1 MGELWTRTKL
11 AFAAFFTILIKG
23 RLPTAA
29 ERLASV
35 PKAAAPAEDQ
45 SDRAVQVLALLQRDG
60 RLIDF
65 LMEDL
70 GTYSD
75 AQIGAAV
82 RDVHAGCRRVLDR
95 YVTLESILAGREG
108 EPITLA
114 QAIDPA
120 AVRLV
125 GHVTDRPP
133 LRGTLLHRG
142 WRAARVELPPLGDR
156 ASRTVVAQAEIEAA

>member
-11 AFAAFFTILIKG
+11 AFAAFFTILFKG
-23 RLPTAA
+23 RLRATA
-29 ERLASV
+29 ERLV
-35 PKAAAPAEDQ
+35 VVHTPAARAEDR
-45 SDRAVQVLALLQRDG
+45 SDSAVQILALLQRDG

-70 GTYSD
+70 GAYSD
-75 AQIGAAV
+75 AQIGATV
-82 RDVHAGCRRVLDR
+82 RDVHGGCRRVLDR
-95 YVTLESILAGREG
+95 YVTLESILTGREG

-133 LRGTLLHRG
+133 LHGTLLHRG
-142 WRAARVELPPLGDR
+142 WRAARVELPALGDP
-156 ASRTVVAQAEIEAA
+156 AGRTVIAQAEIEAA